1 VSDPPGFDSLN
12 PSEDKW
18 GRRLGLEFLEA
29 GPECVRARLEV
40 KPHHHQPYGICH
52 GGVYCS
58 IVEGVAS
65 YGAGRSAMARGLR
78 GVVGISNTTDF
89 LRSHGE
95 GELRAEGR
103 PLHTGRTQQL
113 WEVEIRRASDD
124 ALVAHGQVRFQTLTE
139 LPAERHKGA

>member
-1 VSDPPGFDSLN
+1 MSDAADFDTLN
-12 PSEDKW
+12 PVEDQW
-18 GRRLGLEFLEA
+18 GRRLGLEFLA
-29 GPECVRARLEV
+29 TGPERVRARLEV

-65 YGAGRSAMARGLR
+65 HGAGRSALARGLR
-78 GVVGISNTTDF
+78 GVVGVSNTTDF

-113 WEVEIRRASDD
+113 WEVQIRRASDD
-124 ALVAHGQVRFQTLTE
+124 ALVARGQVRFQTLSE
-139 LPAERHKGA
+139 LPAERRARA

>member
-1 VSDPPGFDSLN
+1 VSEADAESLN
-12 PSEDKW
+12 PPEDQW
-18 GRRLGLEFLEA
+18 GRRLGIEVLEA
-29 GPECVRARLEV
+29 GPERVLARLEV

-65 YGAGRSAMARGLR
+65 YGAGRSALARGLV
-78 GVVGISNTTDF
+78 GVVGVSNTTDF

-113 WEVEIRRASDD
+113 WEVLIRRSSDH
-124 ALVAHGQVRFQTLTE
+124 ALVARGQVRFQTLTE
-139 LPAERHKGA
+139 LPAEHRARG